1 VEIKV
6 KEKAFL
12 SLCNNR
18 TRVNT
23 VYDFSPPK
31 KGKKRRENQ
40 ASLINWNTQN
50 ALCYLKGC

>member
-23 VYDFSPPK
+23 VYDFSPK
-31 KGKKRRENQ
+31 KEGEKKKRESSISTDQ
-40 ASLINWNTQN
+40 
-50 ALCYLKGC
+50 LKHSKCFMLF